1 MTFSAGS
8 GLLQDDRLDG
18 GEPDVEEHAPRRDR
32 ARACSCWTATT
43 AATGACAAPTARA
56 GRSTTRCST
65 ATSGTI
71 YAAAAS
77 EWLGSAIWRSPDL
90 GETWEHSSEGLG
102 YPEEDGGLRLSKV
115 SHVMPAHGRLLVGG
129 RVGRAVREHRRRQD
143 LLAPDDVRRPGGPR
157 GLERPGAAAARPP
170 RPLGDHPA
178 PGRARPLLGDR
189 PGLQPV
195 RDERRR
201 QDVGAAQ
208 QGAAQGLARR
218 LRGDRLLRP
227 QGRAGLGLRAHV
239 PAEPRRHAPQ
249 RRRRQVVDGDHG
261 GPADRVRLRRR
272 DAPARPR
279 HLLRDPARPG
289 SRPDDARRQG
299 SRLAH
304 ARRRLELAAAR
315 SRACRQRTRTSASCA
330 RGWRS
335 TAHDEP
341 GLYFGTSTGQLY
353 ASTDEGESWDQ
364 IGGLFPGITSVTVAD
379 VD

>member
-1 MTFSAGS
+1 MSKSMLLVGTRK
-8 GLLQDDRLDG
+8 GLFVLDSDDRRDWSVRGPYCESWPIYHAVLD
-18 GEPDVEEHAPRRDR
+18 RD
-32 ARACSCWTATT
+32 
-43 AATGACAAPTARA
+43 
-56 GRSTTRCST
+56 
-65 ATSGTI
+65 SGTI

-170 RPLGDHPA
+170 RALGDHPA
-178 PGRARPLLGDR
+178 PRRARPLLGDR

-195 RDERRR
+195 RDDRRR
-201 QDVGAAQ
+201 HRRGSPATRACAGTGPPTTRRSASASTRSRRPRTSSACIQQNHVGMHRSDDAGQD
-208 QGAAQGLARR
+208 
-218 LRGDRLLRP
+218 
-227 QGRAGLGLRAHV
+227 
-239 PAEPRRHAPQ
+239 
-249 RRRRQVVDGDHG
+249 VDGDHG
-261 GPADRVRLRRR
+261 RAADRVRLRGR

-289 SRPDDARRQG
+289 SRPDDARRQRR
-299 SRLAH
+299 RLAH
-304 ARRRLELAAAR
+304 PRRRLELAAAR
-315 SRACRQRTRTSASCA
+315 SRACRQKNAYVGVLREGMAID
-330 RGWRS
+330 
-335 TAHDEP
+335 AHDEP

-353 ASTDEGESWDQ
+353 ASTDEGDSWGQ
-364 IGGLFPGITSVTVAD
+364 IGGFFPGITSVTVAD